1 MSDSYKMLAVPI
13 MPTTPL
19 LNAEKRRL
27 GSRLEDMYV
36 PEPKRRRTDSKIVQE
51 VGPGNNIKSI
61 SESQDQRGLFLSYA
75 PPVCLPPLRRT
86 ASLKAELQLSLLYN
100 DNSRRHLFT
109 EPQVSLSSTDSAIES
124 TDKDSQKKPDVVGE
138 LIHKEVDK
146 GDGRIPVVNLKNNG
160 VKRKSVSP
168 MVERITALST
178 QNHTNSDVDSD
189 CSESGRTSILKSKI
203 KQPAI
208 VLTKMTQPIKKK
220 ATPSSSPAPRPIT
233 PVPSLNVVGGYL
245 HRMASLNARA
255 CVSAYLEP
263 ERKFSPKHKK
273 IPSAPPKPALPNPP
287 VSKDNSDSVP
297 SAAPK
302 PALPSPPV
310 SKDNSD
316 SECKTDSSVSS
327 ICKVYTEAPKSK
339 PVVVNLNGNESVIPI
354 IKFDRSGSPS
364 TLIIKELDDDS
375 NVPYNREGLLY
386 NGDSIHPDA
395 QVFVA
400 DDKKLQLPKR
410 IIPTLVP
417 ARPSTVKRAVKRA
430 TSIGILPSS
439 KKHSKVS
446 ECRR

>member
-1 MSDSYKMLAVPI
+1 MSVSYKMLAAPI

-27 GSRLEDMYV
+27 SSRLEDMYV
-36 PEPKRRRTDSKIVQE
+36 PEPKRRRMDSKIVQE
-51 VGPGNNIKSI
+51 VGPGNSIKSI
-61 SESQDQRGLFLSYA
+61 SESEGQSGLFLSYA
-75 PPVCLPPLRRT
+75 PPMCLPPLRRT

-100 DNSRRHLFT
+100 DSSRNHLFT
-109 EPQVSLSSTDSAIES
+109 GPQASTGLAIKSME
-124 TDKDSQKKPDVVGE
+124 DDSQKKPNVACE
-138 LIHKEVDK
+138 LNHKDVDK

-160 VKRKSVSP
+160 VKRKSESP
-168 MVERITALST
+168 MVERISALST

-220 ATPSSSPAPRPIT
+220 TTPSSSSAPRPIT
-233 PVPSLNVVGGYL
+233 PVASSSVVFGGYV

-263 ERKFSPKHKK
+263 ERKFAPKHKK
-273 IPSAPPKPALPNPP
+273 TPSAVPKPALPNVPM
-287 VSKDNSDSVP
+287 SKDSSDSV
-297 SAAPK
+297 SR
-302 PALPSPPV
+302 
-310 SKDNSD
+310 
-316 SECKTDSSVSS
+316 TDSAVVPS
-327 ICKVYTEAPKSK
+327 ICKVYTEVPKSK

-354 IKFDRSGSPS
+354 IKFDGSGTPS

-375 NVPYNREGLLY
+375 SVPYNREGLLY

-395 QVFVA
+395 RVFVA
-400 DDKKLQLPKR
+400 DDLKFQLPKR
-410 IIPTLVP
+410 IVPTLVP
-417 ARPSTVKRAVKRA
+417 ARLSTVKRAVKRA

-439 KKHSKVS
+439 KKHSRVS
-446 ECRR
+446 EGKEL